1 MKIQAI
7 SVLARSYSTIL
18 FLDSPIVGSIILGVT
33 FLNPNIGFCG
43 LLGAIVGLIVSH
55 VFSFPNEKNGV
66 YIFNSLLVGLSLGAF
81 YQINAYVVVLIVLG
95 AIFTVFLTVALQDG
109 LWRLDRLPVL
119 SLPFIVV
126 SGLTALVAQKYSTLN
141 NFIDYVDASAGMFI
155 LPVDNFFI
163 SLGSTFFTPH
173 PLAGLLLFLCIVWT
187 SRYLALLAVIGYV
200 FGQFIFTLLTD
211 NPPPSLLAWTGFNF
225 MLTAIAIG
233 GIFVIPGY
241 VATLTVLLAV
251 SFTALLIVSMQGLL
265 FVYGLPVLALPFV
278 MTVLIFLIAFRKRV
292 GLSQP
297 WLAPEPGLPEV
308 NYEKARLA
316 RVRNGEVNSVALLVP
331 FMGQWN
337 IYQGFNG
344 AHTHQAP
351 WQHALDFYITEDG
364 RSFKNE
370 ASQLKDFYCFG
381 LPVLSPAHGQVIR
394 TFDKLPDNT
403 PGEVDVNN
411 NWGNFILIHLDTGLY
426 VLLAHLSQNSIVVK
440 EGDRVTPGKLIAA
453 CGNSGRSPQPH
464 LHLQVQRDPELGS
477 PTHPFHLASV
487 MRHHP
492 DSASE
497 YMVVCR
503 PDEGDRIESAADD
516 ELLATQ
522 LHLPVGRQLS
532 FLLEGSGIEKPVRR
546 DLQVEITLLGQF
558 RLTSDTEASAA
569 FEENNGVLAFYDRK
583 GPADILLDIF
593 LLANGLTPLTE
604 SAHQWRDSPSA
615 KLFPLGFSQKLL
627 LAIFK
632 PLGCGIDSLYQRSW
646 DAENRIWAQSGQ
658 HQLGIGANLW
668 RAETESVLDP
678 EKGFREITL
687 RFNNNRWHAKLV
699 EIGLASDRGIPGWNE
714 QDGDVSA
721 PVVKGKNEGAR

>member
-7 SVLARSYSTIL
+7 SGLAKSYSTIL

-43 LLGAIVGLIVSH
+43 LLGAFVGLIVSH
-55 VFSFPNEKNGV
+55 VFSFPNEKSGV

-81 YQINAYVVVLIVLG
+81 YEINAYVVVLIVLG

-119 SLPFIVV
+119 SLPFIIV

-155 LPVDNFFI
+155 LPFDNFFI

-173 PLAGLLLFLCIVWT
+173 PLAGLILFLCIAWT

-241 VATLTVLLAV
+241 IATLTVLLAV
-251 SFTALLIVSMQGLL
+251 SLTALLIVSMQGLL

-278 MTVLIFLIAFRKRV
+278 MTVLIFLIAFRKRI

-370 ASQLKDFYCFG
+370 ARQLKDFYCFG

-411 NWGNFILIHLDTGLY
+411 NWGNFILIRLDSGLY
-426 VLLAHLSQNSIVVK
+426 VLLAHLSQASIVVK
-440 EGDRVTPGKLIAA
+440 EGDRVTPGKSIAA

-503 PDEGDRIESAADD
+503 PDEGDRIESASDD

-532 FLLEGSGIEKPVRR
+532 FLLEGSDIEKPVRR

-558 RLTSDTEASAA
+558 RLTSDTEASVA

-583 GPADILLDIF
+583 GPADILLDMF

-604 SAHQWRDSPSA
+604 SAHQWSDSPSA
-615 KLFPLGFSQKLL
+615 KLFPLGFAQKLL
-627 LAIFK
+627 LAMFK

-646 DAENRIWAQSGQ
+646 DTENRIWTQSGQ

-668 RAETESVLDP
+668 HAKTESVLDP

-687 RFNNNRWHAKLV
+687 KFNNNNWHAKLV
-699 EIGLASDRGIPGWNE
+699 ETGLASDRGIPGWNE
-714 QDGDVSA
+714 QDGEDSA
-721 PVVKGKNEGAR
+721 PVANGKNEGAT

>member
-7 SVLARSYSTIL
+7 SGLARSYSTIL
-18 FLDSPIVGSIILGVT
+18 FLDSPIVGLMILGVT
-33 FLNPNIGFCG
+33 FINPNIGFSG
-43 LLGAIVGLIVSH
+43 LLGAIVGLTVSH
-55 VFSFPNEKNGV
+55 VFRFPNKNSGV
-66 YIFNSLLVGLSLGAF
+66 YVFNSMLVGLSLGAF
-81 YQINAYVVVLIVLG
+81 YEINTYVVVLIVLG
-95 AIFTVFLTVALQDG
+95 AVFTVFLTVALQDG

-119 SLPFIVV
+119 SLPFIIV

-141 NFIDYVDASAGMFI
+141 NFIDYVDASAGIFI
-155 LPVDNFFI
+155 PPVDNFFI

-173 PLAGLLLFLCIVWT
+173 PLAGLILFLCIVWT
-187 SRYLALLAVIGYV
+187 SRYLALLGVIGYV
-200 FGQFIFTLLTD
+200 FGQFIFILLTD
-211 NPPPSLLAWTGFNF
+211 NPPHSLLAWTGFNF
-225 MLTAIAIG
+225 ILTAIAIG

-241 VATLTVLLAV
+241 ITTLTVLLAV
-251 SFTALLIVSMQGLL
+251 SLTALLIVSMQGLL

-278 MTVLIFLIAFRKRV
+278 ITVLIFLIAFRKRV
-292 GLSQP
+292 GLSRP

-316 RVRNGEVNSVALLVP
+316 RVRNGEVNSVPLLIP

-337 IYQGFNG
+337 IYQGFSG

-364 RSFKNE
+364 TSFKNE
-370 ASQLKDFYCFG
+370 ASKLEDFYCFG
-381 LPVLSPAHGQVIR
+381 LPVLSPAHGEVIR
-394 TFDKLPDNT
+394 TFDKLPDNM

-411 NWGNFILIHLDTGLY
+411 NWGNFILIRLDSGLY
-426 VLLAHLSQNSIVVK
+426 VLLAHLSRDSIVVK
-440 EGDRVTPGKLIAA
+440 EGDRVAPGKKIAA

-503 PDEGDRIESAADD
+503 PDEGDCVESAAVD

-546 DLQVEITLLGQF
+546 NLRVEITLLGQF
-558 RLTSDTEASAA
+558 RLTSDTKASAA
-569 FEENNGVLAFYDRK
+569 FEENNGVIAFYDRK
-583 GPADILLDIF
+583 GPADILLDMF

-604 SAHQWRDSPSA
+604 SAHQWSDSPSA
-615 KLFPLGFSQKLL
+615 HLFPLNLAQKFL
-627 LAIFK
+627 LAMLK

-646 DAENRIWAQSGQ
+646 DAKNRIWTQSGQ
-658 HQLGIGANLW
+658 HQLGIGASML

-678 EKGFREITL
+678 ENGFHEIDL
-687 RFNNNRWHAKLV
+687 KFNNHNWHAKLV
-699 EIGLASDRGIPGWNE
+699 ETGLVSDRGIPGWHD
-714 QDGDVSA
+714 QDGRIKA
-721 PVVKGKNEGAR
+721 PVVNGNKEGSV